1 MLIERSETMSDQQ
14 PPKWALRIWAER
26 ERRGWSKHEMARQLM
41 RAADLSYGN
50 VVNLARQIYDWEKGK
65 HFPRDW
71 SRAYATAFDTTV
83 EKLFGVPDPIQR
95 AVDLA
100 GTLEDSATSDDW
112 YDMERRRL
120 LELLALSLG
129 AGGLASS
136 GEPIRQLLDI
146 VLMSEDRSVED
157 WELASVDHTH
167 ALQRRPAAQVRDGLL
182 IDLLSIQRQ
191 LKNADAE
198 TISDLSRA
206 AAVLAFVMANALTR
220 LGDHS
225 AAIHWWR
232 TAKAAADTS
241 GDLHVRLMIRCEEA
255 GCGLYGQRS
264 ISTVLTLI
272 DQARQLGPGKSS
284 YWYAD
289 LAGTR
294 AKALTLLG
302 RHDEA
307 KRELATFVDYDGD
320 DWRARIIPIRWNLGQ
335 RHFAESW
342 VYAATGDET
351 RVGEARDRLL
361 AHKPNFTHATNAR
374 LHEALCTVVQ
384 GGIDKGAQQATAVL
398 DSLPPSYRTAMI
410 NETAAIVLRT
420 VPPDQRNR
428 PAVQD
433 LHATLTATTPH
444 TAALH

>member
-1 MLIERSETMSDQQ
+1 MSDQQ

-41 RAADLSYGN
+41 RAAGLSYGN

-146 VLMSEDRSVED
+146 VLMSEDRSAED
-157 WELASVDHTH
+157 WELACVDHLH
-167 ALQRRPAAQVRDGLL
+167 ALRTRPPIQVRDGLL
-182 IDLLSIQRQ
+182 IDLLALQRQ
-191 LKNADAE
+191 LKKAD
-198 TISDLSRA
+198 TKDLPDLNRSA
-206 AAVLAFVMANALTR
+206 AGLSLILANALTR
-220 LGDHS
+220 LGNHA

-232 TAKAAADTS
+232 TAKAAADAS
-241 GDLHVRLMIRCEEA
+241 GDLNLRLLIRAEEA
-255 GCGLYGQRS
+255 GCALYGQRD
-264 ISTVLTLI
+264 ISTVLALV
-272 DQARQLGPGKSS
+272 DKARALASGPSS

-307 KRELATFVDYDGD
+307 KQELRTYVTHAGNEGPSTV
-320 DWRARIIPIRWNLGQ
+320 IPTIWCPDQ
-335 RHFAESW
+335 THFAESW
-342 VYAATGDET
+342 VYAAAGDEAKADA
-351 RVGEARDRLL
+351 ARTQVL
-361 AHKPNFTHATNAR
+361 AYNGDYQYLANVH
-374 LHEALCTVVQ
+374 LHEAICTVAQ
-384 GGIDKGAQQATAVL
+384 GGIDRGTQQATAIL
-398 DSLPPSYRTAMI
+398 DALPTTHRSAMI
-410 NETAAIVLRT
+410 TETGKIVLRT
-420 VPPDQRNR
+420 VPFDQRDR

-433 LHATLTATTPH
+433 LRATLTATAPH
-444 TAALH
+444 TTALH